1 MKGNG
6 RFLIGLVGVATVVTY
21 LVWTGVTSTMV
32 YYMTPTELVARVAAD
47 PTLHDVGIKVS
58 GRVVP
63 DSYEKRPGDNGPIHT
78 FLVEDLEDTSVT
90 FPVEFADN
98 LPDTFTDSEAMIVDV
113 VVEGRFQRD
122 GVFHAT
128 TVLTKCG
135 SRYEASAEQLA
146 NG

>member
-6 RFLIGLVGVATVVTY
+6 RFLVGLVGVAAVVTY
-21 LVWTGVTSTMV
+21 LVWTGVNDTMV
-32 YYMTPTELVARVAAD
+32 YYVTPTELMAKVSAD

-63 DSYEKRPGDNGPIHT
+63 NSYEKKAGPDGPVHT

-90 FPVEFADN
+90 FPVEYADN
-98 LPDTFTDSEAMIVDV
+98 LPDTFTDDEAMIVDV
-113 VVEGRFQRD
+113 VVEGRFHRD

-135 SRYEASAEQLA
+135 SRYEATAEQLA

>member
-6 RFLIGLVGVATVVTY
+6 RFLVGLVGVATVVTY
-21 LVWTGVTSTMV
+21 LVWTGISDTMV
-32 YYMTPTELVARVAAD
+32 YYLTPTELMAKVSAD

-63 DSYEKRPGDNGPIHT
+63 NSYRKLDGAKGPVHT
-78 FLVEDLEDTSVT
+78 FVVEDLEDTSVT
-90 FPVEFADN
+90 FPVEYADN
-98 LPDTFTDSEAMIVDV
+98 LPDTFTDSEAMVVDV

-135 SRYEASAEQLA
+135 SRYEATPEQLA